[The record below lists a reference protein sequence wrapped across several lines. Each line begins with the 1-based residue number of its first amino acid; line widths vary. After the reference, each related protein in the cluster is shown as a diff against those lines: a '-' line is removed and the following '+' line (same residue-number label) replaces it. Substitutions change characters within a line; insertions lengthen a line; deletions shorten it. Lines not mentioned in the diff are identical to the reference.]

1 LIINGYTFDSHE
13 ETHIFSIMKIIFK
26 ENNKKSINLCLRFI
40 EEDVK
45 ATSLNEKN
53 SGVVQKLLFYWQLI
67 DGLHQNDNNNI
78 GFYTKVNIV
87 SK

>member
-1 LIINGYTFDSHE
+1 
-13 ETHIFSIMKIIFK
+13 MKIIFK

-45 ATSLNEKN
+45 AISLNEKN
-53 SGVVQKLLFYWQLI
+53 SEVVQKLLFYWQLI
-67 DGLHQNDNNNI
+67 DGLHQSGSENI